1 MAIVI
6 PSKSIYTPIE
16 NEKVRTPTKS
26 ISFSELY
33 TNSQNINIKKTFSI
47 SGSSGTEEDVL
58 LPISEYYQSTLK
70 PIGDWSMRVE
80 LHIGEDGEENP
91 KTYVRQF
98 NSSLSFNTQSSHEGW
113 IVFEKDDQPT
123 VGFKFSITEKIVVD
137 ENGVSCKISFYTF
150 KVDYD
155 ETVSSKK
162 IQLDTIQ
169 ISFAVSAVKRDFQE
183 QTIKFGNDSKDV
195 FSIPSNE
202 LIQSSATVYKG
213 LSGIRYYGIE
223 RGSYIDEDLNE
234 GKRYTYNVL
243 QGNEVSSLLPITD
256 ETNRYVGWYH
266 SDGKTIVNVY
276 NLSENTEINKH
287 NADFIRDVGFYW
299 GTDYDE
305 IPCTYSFMED
315 LLSVYIDSEVDLSL
329 GFRVVLDFGE
339 GGWRKTENL
348 SSVIAKGVLEQY
360 GKGKETA
367 RIRCSTNDYYD
378 ENDDL
383 AISPTGKNDLP
394 MLFSINDEVIP
405 MVTPERAMS
414 YYKDET
420 RKVFRVVGV
429 RFENR
434 GALWQE
440 LTLQEK

>member
-6 PSKSIYTPIE
+6 PSKSLYSPIE
-16 NEKVRTPTKS
+16 NEKVRTPINSVFVTE
-26 ISFSELY
+26 IY
-33 TNSQNINIKKTFSI
+33 TNPQEIVFLKNIAI
-47 SGSSGTEEDVL
+47 SGTSGNKEEVL
-58 LPISEYYQSTLK
+58 MPISDYYQSTLK
-70 PIGDWSMRVE
+70 AVGELRVR
-80 LHIGEDGEENP
+80 LDYHTGEE
-91 KTYVRQF
+91 KTDQYRSFYKIF
-98 NSSLSFNTQSSHEGW
+98 NHPLEFNQKFSSNMDDLFIDKTHYEIDVQHTIHSNKNGVSYSLSFQ
-113 IVFEKDDQPT
+113 
-123 VGFKFSITEKIVVD
+123 
-137 ENGVSCKISFYTF
+137 TF
-150 KVDYD
+150 KIAQSGSNYQED
-155 ETVSSKK
+155 
-162 IQLDTIQ
+162 IHLDSVQ
-169 ISFAVSAVKRDFQE
+169 ISFSVYAVKRNGEEIEKKYGETNYNNISFQ
-183 QTIKFGNDSKDV
+183 
-195 FSIPSNE
+195 SNE
-202 LIQSSATVYKG
+202 LLQSSATFDRG

-223 RGSYIDEDLNE
+223 RANLIDYDINE
-234 GKRYTYNVL
+234 GYRYEYKVV
-243 QGNEVSSLLPITD
+243 QGDDISSLLPITD
-256 ETNRYVGWYH
+256 ETKQYVGWYH
-266 SDGKTIVNVY
+266 SDGKTIVSFY

-287 NADFIRDVGFYW
+287 NADFIRSVGFYW
-299 GTDYDE
+299 GIDYNE

-348 SSVIAKGVLEQY
+348 SNVIAKGVLEQY

-378 ENDDL
+378 ENGDL

>member
-6 PSKSIYTPIE
+6 PSKSLYSPIE
-16 NEKVRTPTKS
+16 NEKVRTPITPV
-26 ISFSELY
+26 SFSQIDTEVHTIRFNPTIIAS
-33 TNSQNINIKKTFSI
+33 TNEFQQ
-47 SGSSGTEEDVL
+47 EDVIM
-58 LPISEYYQSTLK
+58 PIGDYYKSTLK
-70 PIGDWSMRVE
+70 PMGNLSIRVDY
-80 LHIGEDGEENP
+80 HIGEEGKTQNFEQLYSTYEE
-91 KTYVRQF
+91 K
-98 NSSLSFNTQSSHEGW
+98 LSFDTDNTHATTNWRIERDQTVYLVYIKLE
-113 IVFEKDDQPT
+113 IFENEKGLCYYCHTWTGKGILSDSTKYKEDIT
-123 VGFKFSITEKIVVD
+123 LDNVYFGF
-137 ENGVSCKISFYTF
+137 N
-150 KVDYD
+150 
-155 ETVSSKK
+155 
-162 IQLDTIQ
+162 
-169 ISFAVSAVKRDFQE
+169 VSAVRKDLKE
-183 QTIKFGNDSKDV
+183 QTVRFGAEGKNG
-195 FSIPSNE
+195 FSLSSNE
-202 LIQSSATVYKG
+202 LLQSSAMVDRG
-213 LSGIRYYGIE
+213 LSGIRFYGIE
-223 RGSYIDEDLNE
+223 RATPIDYDINE
-234 GKRYTYNVL
+234 GYRYEYKVV
-243 QGNEVSSLLPITD
+243 QGDDVSSLLPITD
-256 ETNRYVGWYH
+256 ETKRYVGWYH
-266 SDGKTIVNVY
+266 SDGKTIVSFY

-299 GTDYDE
+299 GIDYNE

-339 GGWRKTENL
+339 NGWRKTENL

-378 ENDDL
+378 ENDEL
-383 AISPTGKNDLP
+383 AISPTGKNELP

-405 MVTPERAMS
+405 MVTPDRAMS